1 VSDWNSKPNST
12 VVNAPMRLVRYEQ
25 KIRYGTK
32 EIPGLLPIGY
42 FSLIRS
48 KFMATFPVL
57 GMSV

>member
-1 VSDWNSKPNST
+1 
-12 VVNAPMRLVRYEQ
+12 VNAPIRLVRYEQ

-48 KFMATFPVL
+48 KFMATFPVI